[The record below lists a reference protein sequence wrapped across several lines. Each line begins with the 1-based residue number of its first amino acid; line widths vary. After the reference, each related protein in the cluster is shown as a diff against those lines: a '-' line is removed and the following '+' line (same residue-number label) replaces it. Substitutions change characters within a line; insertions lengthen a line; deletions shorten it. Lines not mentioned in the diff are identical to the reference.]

1 MLRIGGGAGF
11 GGDRD
16 LLGCDLPVVGRERR
30 ERARRARPDLVVCV
44 ADERPAAGDGL
55 EPKLT
60 RAEIERTLPLLLPE
74 RGSQTFGYMD
84 AREWERFAGFF
95 ADRGL
100 ISTRPTA
107 AEMFTDEYLP
117 GRIPE

>member
-1 MLRIGGGAGF
+1 
-11 GGDRD
+11 
-16 LLGCDLPVVGRERR
+16 
-30 ERARRARPDLVVCV
+30 
-44 ADERPAAGDGL
+44 
-55 EPKLT
+55 
-60 RAEIERTLPLLLPE
+60 
-74 RGSQTFGYMD
+74 MD